1 MADTSRTF
9 KGIDVI
15 KPGSR
20 PLDEH
25 TVDGLSGATFTGNGV
40 RDMLKVYLEVYYNY
54 FQKEMNSIN

>member
-1 MADTSRTF
+1 MTN
-9 KGIDVI
+9 
-15 KPGSR
+15 
-20 PLDEH
+20 